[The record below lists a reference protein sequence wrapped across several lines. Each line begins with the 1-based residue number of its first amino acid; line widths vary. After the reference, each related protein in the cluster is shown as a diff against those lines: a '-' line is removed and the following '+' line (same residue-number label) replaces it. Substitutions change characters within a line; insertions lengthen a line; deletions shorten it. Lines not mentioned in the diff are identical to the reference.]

1 MARITVIFK
10 KVPGKTGLFFELFVN
25 RFLKKL
31 TIKNFCIICYRRNH
45 DARVLWYWS

>member
-25 RFLKKL
+25 RFFKKVDNKKL
-31 TIKNFCIICYRRNH
+31 LYNM
-45 DARVLWYWS
+45 L

>member
-10 KVPGKTGLFFELFVN
+10 KVPGKTGLFLNCLLTV
-25 RFLKKL
+25 FLKKL